1 MIYFRV
7 RTAANLK
14 KSSFE
19 KRAFNDK
26 LIELIRRATL
36 QKAVTEK
43 YQKYLLQILV
53 CYFIK
58 NIDCRNIQKLGP

>member
-26 LIELIRRATL
+26 LIELITATL